1 MVTPVLK
8 LYTEQ
13 AGDGGGGNSGGGQ
26 PSPPSIEDFSSAAS
40 TPAHSNRNGIILF
53 RPYSPSHCSVGLMG
67 SRPVDA
73 LLFAHYLNDSGAVE
87 SSRIEP
93 SSKIRKGEE
102 GEVPVPAVAQPLTR
116 AQFEAAFP
124 LGSGFASRPYLSF
137 VFVRDLESVLART
150 LLPLRS
156 CQVLLYE
163 EGRGIVSAACAE
175 VLGHYSAIE

>member
-1 MVTPVLK
+1 
-8 LYTEQ
+8 
-13 AGDGGGGNSGGGQ
+13 
-26 PSPPSIEDFSSAAS
+26 
-40 TPAHSNRNGIILF
+40 
-53 RPYSPSHCSVGLMG
+53 MG